1 MAGLFDALSSEQ
13 GLLGLSLLAA
23 ASPKPV
29 RTGLGEGLLQGVQLV
44 QQDRNAREDR
54 AQRQRMQQM
63 QEQALLMQLEERKRM
78 QAEQAKRGQY
88 LGALDANQ
96 GPPMQMTPAG
106 ALAAGLSP
114 QEMSIL
120 APQQAK
126 APEFKVVGGSLVKIG
141 PDGVSEAYRAPDKP
155 EAATNAMRE
164 YQFAVSQG
172 YKGSFQ
178 QYQLE
183 QRRAGATNVG
193 VSYGAPVQA
202 IGPDGKP
209 VFIQPTKDGS
219 PPNIIPGV
227 RPPMSAAEE
236 RAEAEKAT
244 KSRQSQQMMSAMN
257 DARQIMQKGTATA
270 SGIGT
275 VRDAAGR
282 AVGVTT
288 AGAQDAARLQALS
301 GWLVANVPRMEG
313 PQSNYDVQNYML
325 MAGKIGDSTV
335 PIKERSA
342 ALETVEML
350 QRKYAAINGS
360 PLPDAPT
367 PSKPSIDDLLK
378 KYGN

>member
-1 MAGLFDALSSEQ
+1 MAGLLDFLNSEQ
-13 GLLGLSLLAA
+13 GLLGMSLLAA
-23 ASPKPV
+23 AAPKER
-29 RTGLGEGLLQGVQLV
+29 RTTIGEGLLQATQNVQAM
-44 QQDRNAREDR
+44 RNAQEDR
-54 AQRQRMQQM
+54 ALKKRM
-63 QEQALLMQLEERKRM
+63 ADMQLAALEAQAQERKRLQEM
-78 QAEQAKRGQY
+78 EQRRGQY

-96 GPPMQMTPAG
+96 GPPMQPTAAG

-114 QEMSIL
+114 QEYGMV
-120 APQQAK
+120 APQQAQ
-126 APEFKVVGGSLVKIG
+126 APQYKVVGGSLVKIG
-141 PDGVSEAYRAPDKP
+141 PDGVSEAYRAPEKADMNSLIVPGPDGKP
-155 EAATNAMRE
+155 TLNTLLLDAKRKIA
-164 YQFAVSQG
+164 Q
-172 YKGSFQ
+172 
-178 QYQLE
+178 
-183 QRRAGATNVG
+183 AGATNVG
-193 VSYGAPVQA
+193 VSYGPPVQA

-236 RAEAEKAT
+236 RESADKAA
-244 KSRQSQQMMSAMN
+244 KARQAQQMMTAMS
-257 DARQIMQKGTATA
+257 DARQILQKGTATA

-335 PIKERSA
+335 PIKERLS
-342 ALETVEML
+342 ALETVEKL
-350 QRKYAAINGS
+350 QRKYAEINGS
-360 PLPDAPT
+360 PMPAPAA
-367 PSKPSIDDLLK
+367 SSPSIDDLLK
-378 KYGN
+378 KYGD